1 MYYKIITFTFYLFLL
16 ITSNLAFA
24 QDRPLSIAGE
34 WSVALDSLNKGI
46 DEKWYDKQFSQSL
59 KLPGSTDMAQLG
71 KVNSFKDKTRL
82 SRLHTYTG
90 AVWYTK
96 TFDLPKNW
104 KKNYIELYLERCHWE
119 SQVWVNGKY
128 IDSQNSLVAP
138 HIYKLGLLKEGKN
151 QIAIRIDNTYKINV
165 GILAHSVTEDTQTNW
180 NGIIGKIELRKLEG
194 LVVKNVL
201 VYPNTTHKSLQIN
214 YQITNATNI
223 PWKGNASFSI
233 SHKGKILK
241 LLTQVWNFKPN
252 ENKVVE
258 VKTTLDD
265 NDYEAWDEFTPA
277 LYSVQ
282 LKVENNSNKVIID
295 TSTSF
300 GFRKMGYGSH
310 QPLGEAGIGFTMND
324 KPYSIRGVLDCAI
337 FPLTGYPPMDYLHW
351 KKLLSNIKSYGFNH
365 IRYHSWCPPEAAF
378 SAADELGLS
387 LQVESPIWTAIA
399 EDPKVDTFF
408 YKESERIIKSYG
420 NHPSFC
426 FFTSGNE
433 PGGKNEELYQW
444 VMKIRGLDN
453 FRRLYSTSS
462 GWPNKVESDYLITQ
476 GNRYSQNGFYNKY
489 PPSSNSN
496 YLKSITH
503 YAVPIV
509 THEIGQWCY
518 FPNIKETS
526 KYTGVLSPRNY
537 ELIAE
542 DLQKKNM
549 LHLADSF
556 SLASGKFQAQLY
568 KEELEKVLR
577 TPNMGGYQ
585 MLGLQ
590 DFPGQ
595 GTSPIGLL
603 DAFWEP
609 KAYISKNEIKAYC
622 QSIIPLAELP
632 KFVYTNN
639 EILKADLK
647 LYHYGKEDLIKT
659 PIEVSLLDKNDK
671 KVFTKIIQLD
681 KIQAGGL
688 ANLGHIEIDLSKIE
702 IPQKLILNVKDLK
715 NTFENR
721 WEIWVYPKVISAEK
735 SDIIITDTLTYTI
748 MQQLEKGKSVL
759 YTPKA
764 VTKIGERQRFASI
777 FWNRT
782 MFQTQADSTLG
793 LLCNPKDPIFK
804 NFVTDYYKNWQWWE
818 LITLSTFFNIDS
830 LPSTI
835 KPKVQIIDDWNKHR
849 KLALLFEAAV
859 GKGKLVI
866 CGVDF
871 NTEISQRPVARQLL
885 YSISKYMN
893 SIEFNPKNSL
903 KISELKI
910 LKIRN
915 R

>member
-1 MYYKIITFTFYLFLL
+1 MYYKTITFTFYFLLL
-16 ITSNLAFA
+16 ITANLAFS
-24 QDRPLSIAGE
+24 QHRPLSLAGE
-34 WSVALDSLNKGI
+34 WTVALDSLNKGI

-71 KVNSFKDKTRL
+71 KENTLKDKTRL

-96 TFDLPKNW
+96 TIDLPKDW
-104 KKNYIELYLERCHWE
+104 SKNNIELYLERCHWE

-138 HIYKLGLLKEGKN
+138 HIYLLGLLKEGKN
-151 QIAIRIDNTYKINV
+151 QIAIRIDNTYKIDV

-180 NGIIGKIELRKLEG
+180 NGIIGKIELRKLEDL
-194 LVVKNVL
+194 LVKSVII
-201 VYPNTTHKSLQIN
+201 YAHTTNKSVQIN
-214 YQITNATNI
+214 YQITNVTNI
-223 PWKGNASFSI
+223 PWQGNASFSI
-233 SHKGKILK
+233 SHKRKILK
-241 LLTQVWNFKPN
+241 LPTQVWNFKAN
-252 ENKVVE
+252 ENKVLE
-258 VKTTLDD
+258 VNTTLADS
-265 NDYEAWDEFTPA
+265 DYEAWSEFTPA

-282 LKVENNSNKVIID
+282 LKVENTSKKVIID

-300 GFRKMGYGSH
+300 GFRKMGYGSD
-310 QPLGEAGIGFTMND
+310 QPLGEAGIGFTMNG
-324 KPYSIRGVLDCAI
+324 KPYSVRGVLDCAI
-337 FPLTGYPPMDYLHW
+337 FPLTGFPPMDDKTW

-378 SAADELGLS
+378 KAADELGLS
-387 LQVESPIWTAIA
+387 FQVESPIWTSIA

-408 YKESERIIKSYG
+408 YKESERIIKFYG

-444 VMKIRGLDN
+444 VMKFRGLDN

-476 GNRYSQNGFYNKY
+476 GNRYSQTGFYNKY
-489 PPSSNSN
+489 LPSSNLN
-496 YLKSITH
+496 YLSSITNNS
-503 YAVPIV
+503 VPIV

-526 KYTGVLSPRNY
+526 KYTGVLRARNY
-537 ELIAE
+537 DLIAE
-542 DLQKKNM
+542 SLKKKNM
-549 LHLADSF
+549 IALADSF

-568 KEELEKVLR
+568 KEELEKILR

-609 KAYISKNEIKAYC
+609 KAYISKNEIRAYC

-632 KFVYTNN
+632 KFVFTNN
-639 EILKADLK
+639 EILKASLK
-647 LYHYGKEDLIKT
+647 LYHYGQEDLIKT
-659 PIEVSLLDKNDK
+659 PIEVSLLDKSDK

-681 KIQAGGL
+681 KIEAGGL
-688 ANLGHIEIDLSKIE
+688 ANLGNIEIDLSKIE

-715 NTFENR
+715 NRFENS
-721 WEIWVYPKVISAEK
+721 WEIWVYPKVISVEK
-735 SDIIITDTLTYTI
+735 SNIIITDTLTSNI
-748 MQQLEKGKSVL
+748 IQQLEKGKSVL

-793 LLCNPKDPIFK
+793 LLCNPKDAIFK
-804 NFVTDYYKNWQWWE
+804 NFVTDYYKNWQWWD
-818 LITLSTFFNIDS
+818 LITLSTYFNIDS
-830 LPSTI
+830 LPSAI
-835 KPKVQIIDDWNKHR
+835 KPKVHIIDDWNKNR
-849 KLALLFEAAV
+849 KLALIFEVAV
-859 GKGKLVI
+859 GKGKLVV
-866 CGVDF
+866 CGVDL

-885 YSISKYMN
+885 HSISKYMN
-893 SIEFNPKNSL
+893 STDFNPKINITRNDL
-903 KISELKI
+903 KKI
-910 LKIRN
+910 KI
-915 R
+915 